1 MATVTQRGTAW
12 RVQVRR
18 KGVKAWQTFATEA
31 EAIAW
36 GEAEEARISRAA
48 DGKPS
53 TPIAPAGQSVADLM
67 DRYAREVSPKKRG
80 ERWEAIR
87 LRKLAPDFQMAA
99 ATLDKETVAL
109 WRDQRLQQ
117 VSASS
122 VNRELTLISAVLT
135 HAMQEWRLPLQA
147 NPVHLIRRPAMPEAR
162 TRRVSDE
169 ERAAIMKALGWT
181 GEQAPITRKQ
191 WVAWGFCLEL
201 ETMMRQGEI
210 FRLTWQHVHLAK
222 KFSHLPET
230 KNGFKRDVPLSPRAR
245 ALIAMLP
252 AGEGDEK
259 VLPMNKGTYENYFR
273 RAVKA
278 AGIVDLHH
286 HDARREALTRMAR
299 KYPHVEDLARA
310 SGHRGDLRSLMLY
323 YRPDVTDLADMLD

>member
-1 MATVTQRGTAW
+1 MATVTQRGSAW

-18 KGVKAWQTFATEA
+18 KGVKAWQTFGTEA

-99 ATLDKETVAL
+99 ATLDKETIAE

-122 VNRELTLISAVLT
+122 VNRELTLISAVIT
-135 HAMQEWRLPLQA
+135 HAMHEWRLLLQA
-147 NPVHLIRRPAMPEAR
+147 NPVHLIKRPPRPEGR
-162 TRRVSDE
+162 TRRVPDE
-169 ERAAIMKALGWT
+169 DRAAIMKQLGWT

-191 WVAWGFCLEL
+191 WVAWGFCLAL
-201 ETMMRQGEI
+201 ETMMRQSEI
-210 FRLTWQHVHLAK
+210 FRLTWQHIHLAK
-222 KFSHLPET
+222 KFGHLPET
-230 KNGFKRDVPLSPRAR
+230 KNGYKRDVPLSSRAR
-245 ALIAMLP
+245 ALLALLS
-252 AGEGDEK
+252 AGEGAER
-259 VLPMNKGTYENYFR
+259 VLPMNAGTFGLYFR
-273 RAVKA
+273 AAVKA
-278 AGIVDLHH
+278 SGVTDMHF
-286 HDARREALTRMAR
+286 HDSRRESLTRMAE
-299 KYPHVEDLARA
+299 KLPNVAELARA
-310 SGHRGDLRSLMLY
+310 SGHRGDLRSLMIY
-323 YRPDVTDLADMLD
+323 YHPTVTSTADKLD